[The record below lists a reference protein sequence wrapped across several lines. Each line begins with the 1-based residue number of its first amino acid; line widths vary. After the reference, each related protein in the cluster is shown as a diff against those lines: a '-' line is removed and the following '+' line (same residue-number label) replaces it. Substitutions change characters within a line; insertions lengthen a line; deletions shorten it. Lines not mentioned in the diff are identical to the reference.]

1 MIQKR
6 DGKWNIF
13 GVRRALLCLCVVLSL
28 SACGSRGDARS
39 EDGINVYY
47 VNREETR
54 IFSSPYMDELD
65 ISDVNDAVMEL
76 IDELKRVPEKLEY
89 EAPIAGDV
97 ELLDVTLSD
106 KLLTLNFAPSYFEV
120 SSVREILLRAA
131 IVRTLTQIDGV
142 DFVTFLVN
150 GEPLADAKGNI
161 IGNMSADTFIYNAG
175 NEINAYERMQLTL
188 YFANEDGDGL
198 IPVYRTVVYNSNI
211 ALERLVVDQL
221 ILGPQNDIANPTI
234 NPATG
239 VLRVS
244 VSDGICY
251 VDLDSAFLTEPY
263 AVQPQ
268 VALYS
273 IVNSLAELPGINK
286 VQILIGGETNVDF
299 MESIN
304 LSNVLERNL
313 DIVSR

>member
-13 GVRRALLCLCVVLSL
+13 GVRRALLCLCVLLSL

-97 ELLDVTLSD
+97 ELLDVTLSE

>member
-13 GVRRALLCLCVVLSL
+13 GVRRALLCLCVLLSL

-65 ISDVNDAVMEL
+65 ISDVNDSVMEL

-106 KLLTLNFAPSYFEV
+106 KLLTLNFAPGYAEV

-188 YFANEDGDGL
+188 YFANEKGDGL

>member
-6 DGKWNIF
+6 DGEWNIF

-97 ELLDVTLSD
+97 ELLDVTLSE

>member
-1 MIQKR
+1 M
-6 DGKWNIF
+6 NIF

-65 ISDVNDAVMEL
+65 ISDVNDSVMEL

-106 KLLTLNFAPSYFEV
+106 KLLTLNFAPGYAEV

-188 YFANEDGDGL
+188 YFANEEGDGL